1 MARKGGMTVPPTP
14 KPVDVMAMARAG
26 ASPNQRSTRAEA
38 GSIEKPAEPSPKRP
52 NSAHSCQGV
61 WTYPISA
68 TIEAV
73 SRTPAQMMRRGGADF
88 KRRGAADPGGAGRG
102 GGGGG
107 GRGGW

>member
-73 SRTPAQMMRRGGADF
+73 SRTPAQMMRRGAGVFTGVGAT
-88 KRRGAADPGGAGRG
+88 DPGATDTGQGRG
-102 GGGGG
+102 GAQ
-107 GRGGW
+107 